1 MGPYIGQEEG
11 LPRPGAR
18 RPPACRRPCR
28 VCCASRRPRG
38 GPVPGGQSPLRPV
51 RTTHASGRAKNI
63 IEWGLRWLRGARA
76 RVRRAHRGGGQ
87 AARLARPH
95 VLATRSHVVGGHT
108 CDQREVCKHN
118 LGPEIKFGVAA
129 SDRKRPEEGGAEASK
144 NFFSRPQ
151 KIGSDLMPNV
161 ERASPGSRR
170 TKFHCLA
177 SLQCGV
183 ITLARSDRQHRESR
197 CPAATGRLEEK
208 HQMGRRA
215 VGVRRP
221 ERTCP

>member
-1 MGPYIGQEEG
+1 MVSRARNQPDLTSPGGPPLIEFSCFGVARRLPICAAGLIDAPSHPLRGLLG
-11 LPRPGAR
+11 LPAPPRAAGVHSCVRGEGRDRQVGLVRVVGAIHRSGGGPAEAGAR

-51 RTTHASGRAKNI
+51 RTTHASGRAQNI

-129 SDRKRPEEGGAEASK
+129 SDRKRPDEGGS
-144 NFFSRPQ
+144 
-151 KIGSDLMPNV
+151 
-161 ERASPGSRR
+161 
-170 TKFHCLA
+170 
-177 SLQCGV
+177 
-183 ITLARSDRQHRESR
+183 
-197 CPAATGRLEEK
+197 
-208 HQMGRRA
+208 
-215 VGVRRP
+215 
-221 ERTCP
+221 